1 MVIIIVDWLFWNRP
15 KMMVLEPVVNL
26 SILRGGCQNSMW
38 ELLTIEFDNNNSGQ
52 NQDKSNPRYQV
63 KL

>member
-1 MVIIIVDWLFWNRP
+1 
-15 KMMVLEPVVNL
+15 MVLEPVVNL